1 MLTGAK
7 MFLVFL
13 SCGGATT
20 AEDRGLRRRSRRR
33 QRVRRK
39 FRHARMQ
46 IVRKDQLQIRGLFP
60 LFSRLWA
67 YLNDVIATLKD

>member
-1 MLTGAK
+1 M
-7 MFLVFL
+7 

-20 AEDRGLRRRSRRR
+20 AVDHGLRLSSRRQ

-46 IVRKDQLQIRGLFP
+46 IVHEDQLQIRGLFP
-60 LFSRLWA
+60 LFSRL
-67 YLNDVIATLKD
+67 